1 MLAVSGYLILNY
13 YRNTVGKQ
21 HGIVTKSDMKANNG
35 PRNNIQLQ
43 PQWSHKIHIGEKTD
57 LLRNGIG
64 KTGLLHVEK

>member
-1 MLAVSGYLILNY
+1 
-13 YRNTVGKQ
+13 
-21 HGIVTKSDMKANNG
+21 MKANNG